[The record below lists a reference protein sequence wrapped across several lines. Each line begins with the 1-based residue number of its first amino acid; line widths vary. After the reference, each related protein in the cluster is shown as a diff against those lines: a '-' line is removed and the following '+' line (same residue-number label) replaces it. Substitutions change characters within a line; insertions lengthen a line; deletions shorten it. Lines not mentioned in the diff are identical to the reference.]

1 MSLTPN
7 TKIAVLGLSYPF
19 RGGIS
24 HYSTLLVRELRR
36 QYDVSFITLS
46 RQYPSFLFPGET
58 QYDDSATKLIEENER
73 LIDSI
78 NPLTWVK
85 TVLMLRR
92 MHVDVVVVQW
102 WNPFFGFAFGT
113 IANLLALVSR
123 SKVCFICHN
132 VIPHE
137 ASRLDKLLLRYAF
150 LMTQHFIVH
159 SEEDKNN
166 LQMIKPQAHVKKT
179 FHPRYSIFG
188 EFYEKE
194 EARERLG
201 LPHGRKVILFFGL
214 VREYKGLKY
223 LIHAMTKVL
232 ASIDCTLW
240 IVGEFYTPKEEYIS
254 LIKELCL
261 DERVVVVD
269 KYVKNEEVSLYFC
282 SSDVV
287 VLPYVTATQ
296 SGIVQIAFTLNK
308 PVITTN
314 VGGLPEAVVH
324 DKTGF
329 IVPAES
335 AEDLADAITKY
346 YREGYE
352 EKFSEEIRK
361 QTGEYGWEV
370 QAKEVISIFHPKE
383 GEGER
388 ERLVEAMELRK
399 G

>member
-1 MSLTPN
+1 MSLSPH

-46 RQYPSFLFPGET
+46 RQYPSFLFPGRT
-58 QYDDSATKLIEENER
+58 QYDDSSHKLMEANEAI
-73 LIDSI
+73 IDSI

-85 TVLMLRR
+85 TAFMLKKRNIE
-92 MHVDVVVVQW
+92 VVVVQW
-102 WNPFFGFAFGT
+102 WNPFFGLAFGT
-113 IANLLALVSR
+113 IANLLTLVSNA
-123 SKVCFICHN
+123 KVCFICHN

-137 ASRLDKLLLRYAF
+137 ASLLDKLLLRYAF
-150 LMTQHFIVH
+150 LRTRHFIVH

-166 LQMIKPQAHVKKT
+166 LRMIKPHAHVKKS
-179 FHPRYSIFG
+179 FHPRYSVFG

-194 EARERLG
+194 KAREKLA
-201 LPHGRKVILFFGL
+201 LPHVGKVILFFGL

-223 LIHAMTKVL
+223 LIHAMKRVL
-232 ASIDCTLW
+232 ESIDCTLW
-240 IVGEFYTPKEEYIS
+240 IVGEFYKPKEEYTS
-254 LIKELCL
+254 LINELCL

-269 KYVKNEEVSLYFC
+269 KYVRNEDVSIYFC
-282 SSDVV
+282 GCDVV

-314 VGGLPEAVVH
+314 VGGLPEAVV
-324 DKTGF
+324 DGKTGF
-329 IVPAES
+329 IVPPES
-335 AEDLADAITKY
+335 AEELADAIRKY
-346 YREGYE
+346 YSGDYE
-352 EKFSEEIRK
+352 DRFSEEIKKETRR
-361 QTGEYGWEV
+361 YGWEV
-370 QAKEVISIFHPKE
+370 QAQAVTSIFHAHE
-383 GEGER
+383 GEGEG
-388 ERLVEAMELRK
+388 LVEEMEFRR